1 MESRGVTI
9 RTRLETVTNYAVL
22 IAAIFVVAYFGRLF
36 LGSSE
41 PERAHAGP
49 QIGVQL
55 ASPQGYDWSSRQRTL
70 VLALQTDCA
79 YCEAS
84 MPFYKRLAAVANER
98 RATHGMISVFPNS
111 QTDVDRLLERI
122 GLQVP
127 AVATTTLAALGVSGT
142 PTLILVDST
151 GTVLKTWIGQLAPA
165 GELEVT
171 NALQTTIGW

>member
-1 MESRGVTI
+1 MGSRGGTI

-22 IAAIFVVAYFGRLF
+22 VAAIFVVAYFGRLL
-36 LGSSE
+36 LGRSE
-41 PERAHAGP
+41 PERAHPGP

-55 ASPQGYDWSSRQRTL
+55 TSPPGYDWSSRQRTL

-84 MPFYKRLAAVANER
+84 IPFYKRLAVVANER

-111 QTDVDRLLERI
+111 RTEVDDFLERI

-127 AVATTTLAALGVSGT
+127 AVATTTLSALGVSGT

-151 GTVLKTWIGQLAPA
+151 GTVLKTWIGQLARA

-171 NALQTTIGW
+171 SALQTTVGS